1 MCFSRRIQNNLKFN
15 RKRFKKLSSEIAEFA
30 RKSGVVGAGG
40 AGFPTHV
47 KLSAKVDTF
56 IANGAECEPLLRV
69 DQLLMENYPEKVIK
83 GLKLGMSAT
92 GATRGIIGVKRKY
105 HVAVKALQDSI
116 KNDDKIEILLM
127 DDAYPAGDEFVLVYE
142 ALGKLIPESGL
153 PLDVGAVVNNVY
165 TLINLSEASEGKP
178 VICRY
183 VTITGAV
190 KNPCTLEFPIGTALI
205 DAIQSVGGV
214 TIDNY
219 RILLNGPM
227 MGHIADPKSPIT
239 KLTSAIIVL
248 PESHFVIQSKMET
261 TSKKVVVTKAACIR
275 CQLCTEV
282 CPRFLLGHELYPDKV
297 MRGIAWGALETSDDM
312 TCTFLC
318 VACGACTYYGCPMGL
333 DPCKMMMEVKTH
345 LIKEGMKN
353 PKHRK
358 MLTVHPE
365 REYRKLPMK
374 RLLSRLDLTQYEQKC
389 PMKSQSLKIQRV
401 SIPLKQHI
409 GDPALPIV
417 KVGDHVNKGEL
428 IGKIPDG
435 SLGATVHASISG
447 IVRNIGQE
455 IVIEKTK

>member
-1 MCFSRRIQNNLKFN
+1 M
-15 RKRFKKLSSEIAEFA
+15 SSEIAEFA

-47 KLSAKVDTF
+47 KLSAKVNTF
-56 IANGAECEPLLRV
+56 IANGAECEPLVRV
-69 DQLLMENYPEKVIK
+69 DQHLMENHPEKIIK
-83 GLKLGMSAT
+83 GLKLGMRAT
-92 GATRGIIGVKRKY
+92 GAKKGIIGIKRKY
-105 HVAVKALQDSI
+105 QNAVKLLSDLIRNEDQ
-116 KNDDKIEILLM
+116 IEILLM
-127 DDAYPAGDEFVLVYE
+127 DDVYPAGDEFVLVYE
-142 ALGKLIPESGL
+142 AIGKLIPESGL

-165 TLINLSEASEGKP
+165 TLINLYEASEGKP
-178 VICRY
+178 VTCRY

-190 KNPCTLEFPIGTALI
+190 KNPSTIEFPIGTSLM
-205 DAIQSVGGV
+205 DAIQSVGGA
-214 TIDNY
+214 TINNY
-219 RILLNGPM
+219 RILVNGPM
-227 MGHIADPKSPIT
+227 MGHVAESKDPIT

-248 PESHFVIQSKMET
+248 PESHFVIKSKLET

-312 TCTFLC
+312 TSAFLC

-358 MLTVHPE
+358 VLSVHPE
-365 REYRKLPMK
+365 REYRKLPIK
-374 RLLSRLDLTQYEQKC
+374 RLTSRLDLTKYEHKC
-389 PMKSQSLKIQRV
+389 PMKSQSLNIQQV

-409 GDPALPIV
+409 GDPTLPIV
-417 KVGDHVNKGEL
+417 KIGDHVKKGDL

-435 SLGATVHASISG
+435 SLGAAIHASISG
-447 IVRNIGQE
+447 IVRKIGQE
-455 IVIEKTK
+455 IVIEQIK

>member
-1 MCFSRRIQNNLKFN
+1 M
-15 RKRFKKLSSEIAEFA
+15 SSEIAEFA

-56 IANGAECEPLLRV
+56 IVNGAECEPLLRV
-69 DQLLMENYPEKVIK
+69 DQHLMENHPEKVIK

-92 GATRGIIGVKRKY
+92 GATRGIIGIKRKY
-105 HVAVKALQDSI
+105 QTAVKLLTNLTKDEDQ
-116 KNDDKIEILLM
+116 IEILLM
-127 DDAYPAGDEFVLVYE
+127 DDVYPAGDEFVLVYE

-165 TLINLSEASEGKP
+165 TLINLYEASKGKP

-190 KNPCTLEFPIGTALI
+190 KNPCTLEFPIGTSLI
-205 DAIQSVGGV
+205 EAIQSVGGA

-227 MGHIADPKSPIT
+227 MGHVAYPKDPIT

-261 TSKKVVVTKAACIR
+261 ISKKVIITKAACIR

-312 TCTFLC
+312 TSTFLC

-353 PKHRK
+353 SKQRK
-358 MLTVHPE
+358 VLTAHPE
-365 REYRKLPMK
+365 REYRKLPIK
-374 RLLSRLDLTQYEQKC
+374 RLVSRLDLSKYEHKC
-389 PMKSQSLKIQRV
+389 PMKSQSFKIHRV

-417 KVGDHVNKGEL
+417 KVGDHVKKGDL

-435 SLGATVHASISG
+435 SLGATVHASING

-455 IVIEKTK
+455 IVIEKTN

>member
-1 MCFSRRIQNNLKFN
+1 
-15 RKRFKKLSSEIAEFA
+15 
-30 RKSGVVGAGG
+30 
-40 AGFPTHV
+40 
-47 KLSAKVDTF
+47 
-56 IANGAECEPLLRV
+56 
-69 DQLLMENYPEKVIK
+69 MENHPGKIIK
-83 GLKLGMSAT
+83 GLKLGMRAT
-92 GATRGIIGVKRKY
+92 GATRGIIGIKRKY
-105 HVAVKALQDSI
+105 KTAVKLLTDI
-116 KNDDKIEILLM
+116 TKDDDQIEILLM
-127 DDAYPAGDEFVLVYE
+127 DDVYPAGDEFVLVYE
-142 ALGKLIPESGL
+142 ALGRLIPENGL

-165 TLINLSEASEGKP
+165 TLINLCEASEGKP

-190 KNPCTLEFPIGTALI
+190 KNPSTVEFPIGTSLME
-205 DAIQSVGGV
+205 AIQSVGGV

-227 MGHIADPKSPIT
+227 MGHVADPNDPIT

-248 PESHFVIQSKMET
+248 PESHFVITSKTKT
-261 TSKKVVVTKAACIR
+261 TSKKVVATKAACIR

-282 CPRFLLGHELYPDKV
+282 CPRYLLGHELYPDKV

-312 TCTFLC
+312 TTTFLC

-358 MLTVHPE
+358 VLTVHPE
-365 REYRKLPMK
+365 REYRKLPIK
-374 RLLSRLDLTQYEQKC
+374 RLVSRLDLIKYEHKC
-389 PMKSQSLKIQRV
+389 PMKSQSLKIHRV

-417 KVGDHVNKGEL
+417 KVGDHVKKGDL

-435 SLGATVHASISG
+435 SLGAMVHASISG

-455 IVIEKTK
+455 IVIEQTN

>member
-1 MCFSRRIQNNLKFN
+1 MSLN
-15 RKRFKKLSSEIAEFA
+15 IAELA
-30 RKSGVVGAGG
+30 RKSGVVGVGG

-69 DQLLMENYPEKVIK
+69 DQLLMENQPEKVIK
-83 GLKLGMSAT
+83 GLKLGMRAT
-92 GATRGIIGVKRKY
+92 SATRGIIGIKRKY
-105 HVAVKALQDSI
+105 QKAVELFTDLI
-116 KNDDKIEILLM
+116 KNENQIELHLM
-127 DDAYPAGDEFVLVYE
+127 DDVYPAGDEFVLVYE
-142 ALGKLIPESGL
+142 TIGKLIPESGL

-165 TLINLSEASEGKP
+165 TLINLYEASEGKP
-178 VICRY
+178 VISRY

-190 KNPCTLEFPIGTALI
+190 KNPCTLEFPIGTSLK
-205 DAIQSVGGV
+205 DAIQSVGGS

-219 RILLNGPM
+219 RILINGPM
-227 MGHIADPKSPIT
+227 MGHVAKPKDSIT

-248 PESHFVIQSKMET
+248 PESHFVIQSKIET

-282 CPRFLLGHELYPDKV
+282 CPRFLLGHELHPDKV

-312 TCTFLC
+312 TSSFLC

-333 DPCKMMMEVKTH
+333 DPCKMMIEVKSH
-345 LIKEGMKN
+345 LIKEGIKN

-358 MLTVHPE
+358 VLSIHPE
-365 REYRKLPMK
+365 REYRKLPIK
-374 RLLSRLDLTQYEQKC
+374 RLTSRLDLTQYDHQC
-389 PMKSQSLKIQRV
+389 PLKSQSKKILKV

-409 GDPALPIV
+409 GDPALPV
-417 KVGDHVNKGEL
+417 VEVGDHVKSGDL

-447 IVRNIGQE
+447 IVREIGQE

>member
-1 MCFSRRIQNNLKFN
+1 MSLN
-15 RKRFKKLSSEIAEFA
+15 IAEMA
-30 RKSGVVGAGG
+30 KNSGVVGAGG

-69 DQLLMENYPEKVIK
+69 DQHLMEKYPEKVLK
-83 GLKLGMSAT
+83 GLKLGMRATSAS
-92 GATRGIIGVKRKY
+92 RGIIGIKRKY
-105 HVAVKALQDSI
+105 KTAVKLFSDLI
-116 KNDDKIEILLM
+116 KNENQIELLLM
-127 DDAYPAGDEFVLVYE
+127 DDVYPAGDEYVLVYE
-142 ALGKLIPESGL
+142 AIGKLIPESGL

-165 TLINLSEASEGKP
+165 TLINLYEASEGKP
-178 VICRY
+178 VIGRY

-190 KNPCTLEFPIGTALI
+190 KNPSTMEFPIGTKLTE
-205 DAIQSVGGV
+205 AIQAVGGS
-214 TIDNY
+214 TIENF
-219 RILLNGPM
+219 RILVNGPM
-227 MGHIADPKSPIT
+227 MGHVAKRKDSIT

-248 PESHFVIQSKMET
+248 PESHFVIQSKTET

-312 TCTFLC
+312 TSTFLC

-333 DPCKMMMEVKTH
+333 DPCKMMVEVKSH

-353 PKHRK
+353 SKHRK
-358 MLTVHPE
+358 VLSVHPE
-365 REYRKLPMK
+365 REYRKLPIK
-374 RLLSRLDLTQYEQKC
+374 RLTSRLNLTQYEHKC
-389 PMKSQSLKIQRV
+389 PMKSQSVKIGRV

-409 GDPALPIV
+409 GDPALPV
-417 KVGDHVNKGEL
+417 VDVGDHVKKGDL

-447 IVRNIGQE
+447 VVRKIGQE
-455 IVIEKTK
+455 IIIEKTK

>member
-1 MCFSRRIQNNLKFN
+1 MSL
-15 RKRFKKLSSEIAEFA
+15 EIAEFA

-56 IANGAECEPLLRV
+56 IVNGAECEPLLRV
-69 DQLLMENYPEKVIK
+69 DQHLMENYPEKVIK

-92 GATRGIIGVKRKY
+92 GATRGIIGIKRKY
-105 HVAVKALQDSI
+105 HTAVKLLTNLA
-116 KNDDKIEILLM
+116 KNEDQIEIFLM
-127 DDAYPAGDEFVLVYE
+127 DDVYPAGDEFVLVYE

-153 PLDVGAVVNNVY
+153 PLDVGVVVNNVY
-165 TLINLSEASEGKP
+165 TLINLYEASKGKS

-190 KNPCTLEFPIGTALI
+190 KNPSTLEFPIGTPLI
-205 DAIQSVGGV
+205 EAIQAVGGA

-227 MGHIADPKSPIT
+227 MGHVADPKDPIT

-248 PESHFVIQSKMET
+248 PESHFVIKSKMQT
-261 TSKKVVVTKAACIR
+261 TSSKVIITKAACIR

-297 MRGIAWGALETSDDM
+297 MRGIAWGALETSVDM
-312 TCTFLC
+312 TSAFLC
-318 VACGACTYYGCPMGL
+318 VGCGACTYYGCPMGL

-353 PKHRK
+353 SKQRK
-358 MLTVHPE
+358 TLTAHPE
-365 REYRKLPMK
+365 REYRKLPIK
-374 RLLSRLDLTQYEQKC
+374 RLVSRLDLTKFEHKC
-389 PMKSQSLKIQRV
+389 PMKSQSMKIHRV

-417 KVGDHVNKGEL
+417 KVGDHVKKGDL
-428 IGKIPDG
+428 IGKIPEG
-435 SLGATVHASISG
+435 SLGATVHASING

-455 IVIEKTK
+455 IVIEKTN